1 MLLAALSLPW
11 ASKAQ
16 LTLNDYTFSTG
27 TDANKWITVPTTE
40 PSLITPGA
48 GDYGASSL
56 CDIGFAFPFA
66 SGTYAKFSVNSD
78 GNLRLGNTVTGTNN
92 YSTPFSSTYAI
103 TNNPKINVMGCD
115 GFLSDSGYVR
125 KYNTV
130 DLAGDSLLVIEFA
143 TSTYNTTSRNSL
155 LKWQVHLYP
164 NGNITIVYAAT
175 QPPILPAVTR
185 QCGMCVDATDIWL
198 INASHVATHYT
209 AGQSGTIATN
219 TWPNANRYYTFT
231 APVISCPAPVV
242 TLSDLNP
249 TEATVGLL
257 SSGTESGYLYSLD
270 GVDWEY
276 YTGTSIYLDNLMPQ
290 TSYTLRVRAY
300 CGVDDT
306 SNTSTLSFAT
316 PCAPIET
323 DSLPWTYGFEDA
335 TATGASGNFNPCM
348 GRYVS
353 GSTTAY
359 PYPSSTNKHTGTYGL
374 YMYASTSAYSYVT
387 LPLFDED
394 IDQLQLS
401 FWAYRTAT
409 DAYGYWAVGVMT
421 NPNDITTFDTIATG
435 HVSAATTWEFVEVP
449 LNAYTG
455 TGTYLAILCPKGSA
469 TCYTYIDDITV
480 DYLPTCF
487 RPTAV
492 TVDTTLLT
500 PTSASLEITHS
511 DATTFMVLWHRA
523 NRTTWDTL
531 EVNGTTFNLTGLQG
545 GFTYEG
551 RVYTVCGSDTTLGF
565 ASFSFTAGCAAITQN
580 DLPYT
585 EDFEA
590 YGTGAANPINGCWDK
605 NLVGSGTTTNYP
617 YPYSSA
623 AINGSR
629 GLYFYSGKSSSASYG
644 CWAALP
650 PIDENMEMSDLM
662 VNFGVKRGTSV
673 TNTTTYTYTCRL
685 VVGVAET
692 AGVGPTFV
700 PVDTLDFSTGAAS
713 SVHSAEVSFADYTGT
728 GKYVVFYAE
737 VPANVTT
744 YNYNTVYVD
753 DVVLRQIP
761 SCYWPSAV
769 VLDAVSTD
777 EATLSWTPDPRTPNP
792 SSWTVE
798 YGPRG
803 FTLGEGMV
811 ETTNNTSIILS
822 NLDVN
827 TEYDVYVSANCG
839 GDVSEPTSFR
849 FQTNSVPATLPYYTG
864 FEAEQDSG
872 WVFLN
877 ADQTN
882 RWMIGNHGDATVSGS
897 RALFISDNGSSPNY
911 NITAASIVYAFRLL
925 EVPDTGDYV
934 VSFDW
939 RAQGESTLD
948 YLRAFVVPNDVTI
961 TPANLNGITA
971 TATPEGWLNV
981 GNYNNAVKLNLNG
994 TWTNNE
1000 TICHVGAGQTG
1011 LYKLVFLW
1019 RNDLSV
1025 GTMPPAT
1032 VDNVHVWKITCPAP
1046 TNVTA
1051 DSVGAYQIDYSWTE
1065 HGTEASWEVKL
1076 NNGAWI
1082 PVSTNSYSATGL
1094 NPVTNYTFVVR
1105 AICGDGDTSMVTEPL
1120 VVRTALDCGPNSI
1133 NIVDTIGDGTSSGY
1147 SYTFYSY
1154 SSYYQ
1159 GYSSAIFTAQELN
1172 EMGLQT
1178 NNRINGIKLHVGST
1192 GGTVRKAKIYMAES
1206 PLAQYG
1212 STASNDTMNR
1222 NTMTLVYSGN
1232 IVATA
1237 NSWVEIPFDSAFT
1250 YSGNSNLR
1258 ITFARDTIASANVT
1272 FYYTNYANKYNCY
1285 GYRSSASTA
1294 NQTATG
1300 GTYRPNVIFD
1310 ICTEIPPCAR
1320 PTEVAVVEIA
1330 DTTMTLA
1337 WHGTAAN
1344 YEVAVSTTSIDP
1356 DSATG
1361 FTTYTVA
1368 DDTITITGL
1377 NPNTTYYYYVRS
1389 LCSATES
1396 SEWSVEGSLTTN
1408 CTLQSLPYTEN
1419 FDSYPASTT
1428 AAAGQTM
1435 SPCWRKGTNYSTAY
1449 PYLYTTNK
1457 HSAPNG
1463 LYMYGTATYY
1473 CYAALPMMADSVK
1486 HLMMNFYAY
1495 KTSANYGKIWV
1506 GVMTDPND
1514 FTTFTRYQRVNVST
1528 VSTWEAFEI
1537 DFSGYTGPEGCIA
1550 FTLHDSA
1557 ANYAVIDD
1565 ITVDVIPTCPR
1576 PTNVTVNNIG
1586 QNTATVHWNHTATN
1600 FEIEYGPAGFVQG
1613 NGTTVTSVVDSVVL
1627 TGLALG
1633 TAYDVYVRAICSA
1646 TDIGE
1651 WSFATSFYTEC
1662 GIFPVPYFED
1672 FENYVATSTSPI
1684 HPCWTKG
1691 TNNST
1696 AYPYPSTTVV
1706 SGAKSLYFYGYH
1718 PSTSSSTAYYCYA
1731 ALPEFSAPINTLEL
1745 SFKMR
1750 RYSTAT
1756 DYYTSLVVVG
1766 VMTNPANINTFT
1778 AVDTIDLK
1786 TAAASSIHEISVDF
1800 SGYTGT
1806 GGHIALYAPVP
1817 PLYGTA
1823 TYSYNYFHVDD
1834 IYVGYIPACPR
1845 AFDLTAED
1853 ATQNSVVLGWTDT
1866 IGSTQWEVAYA
1877 LDTSNNWNTVTAN
1890 SNPFVL
1896 TGLTPNTIYK
1906 YKVAPICAGGQ
1917 QSDWSRTTYRFSTAM
1932 VPATVPYTY
1941 NFEDAAEW
1949 QNWQTI
1955 SNNNAKW
1962 YRGTMAAGDTTNV
1975 MYLSADNGS
1984 TNSWLRAQVT
1994 NSAAYRDIDFGPVP
2008 HSYAVTFRYHG
2019 GGHNTG
2025 NYDGVTVL
2033 LEDPADIP
2041 VASSTYLE
2049 SPWGH
2054 FGVVHAR
2061 RDTTW
2066 GTHTVLFDNISGVHR
2081 VAFLHFNNAV
2091 SADTAYLN
2099 IAPAIDD
2106 ITITMQ
2112 TCERPDSVTVDA
2124 IYSTFATVH
2133 WLGDT
2138 AATYVV
2144 DYRPAGTTGTDL
2156 FDTVTGLSA
2165 VITGMT
2171 SNTTYNVW
2179 VRKICDDTTVSYWS
2193 SYATFTTALCPNAG
2207 VATIG
2212 DETSTT
2218 TTYASPVNNLWKNTL
2233 TETIIDS
2240 TELTG
2245 ISDITTIGYYY
2256 NYATAMTKKTNVD
2269 IWIQPT
2275 TKSEFAG
2282 TTASDAEPLNTA
2294 TALKVYHGPLNCSQG
2309 WNYFALDT
2317 AFHYSGSGNLM
2328 VIVDDNSGQYD
2339 GSSYTFKST
2348 STSQYKTFAFYSDSD
2363 NPDINNI
2370 PNSAGTKTRYQYRVV
2385 MKLIDC
2391 GVSTVCNAPE
2401 IVYDTTTETTATL
2414 TWTPTNA
2421 ASYEVAMVQGTWVE
2435 PTAGTGVTGNTY
2447 TFSNLQPGTDYVL
2460 GVRAVCGENSYSDW
2474 AAVTVTTAEHPCYA
2488 PSGLTVTNT
2497 TFDGGSIGWIV
2508 GEQGQN
2514 AFEVSVLNTTNGN
2527 LDTIA
2532 VNDATTLTLTGLYS
2546 DITYALMVRA
2556 VCGTDNYSDWSDTVH
2571 LTPLSCSMPTNV
2583 QAPNVTAN
2591 SAFITWAGTASK
2603 YEVRYGVDIST
2614 STGAV
2619 IVVENTTTATLTNLD
2634 EETQYDVYVRA
2645 MCADGVT
2652 SDWTEKFQ
2660 FTTAAGSG
2668 EGINDVFGS
2677 DVVLYPN
2684 PASTQVTIAG
2694 LETGATV
2701 TLVDLNGRKSG
2712 EWKVE
2717 STEMTIDLTG
2727 YAQGAYFVRI
2737 VGEQGAAV
2745 RKLIVK

>member
-1 MLLAALSLPW
+1 MLLAAMLLPW
-11 ASKAQ
+11 AVNGQVTTLPYSCDFEDSTEASAWTLVNGSQTNKWVLGTAQ
-16 LTLNDYTFSTG
+16 NNTPSGTKSIYISNNNGTAAAYTITSASVVYAYCEFTLQPGQYAISFDWKCYGESTYDYLLAALVDSTVTLTAGTALPTGVTNASMTAAGWTNLGPTGGSYIKMNLSSTWNTQTATFTITTAGTYRIVFVWRNDTTTG
-27 TDANKWITVPTTE
+27 TA
-40 PSLITPGA
+40 PGA
-48 GDYGASSL
+48 CVDNVQVVELSCPQPVATG
-56 CDIGFAFPFA
+56 
-66 SGTYAKFSVNSD
+66 
-78 GNLRLGNTVTGTNN
+78 VTG
-92 YSTPFSSTYAI
+92 
-103 TNNPKINVMGCD
+103 
-115 GFLSDSGYVR
+115 L
-125 KYNTV
+125 
-130 DLAGDSLLVIEFA
+130 
-143 TSTYNTTSRNSL
+143 TS
-155 LKWQVHLYP
+155 
-164 NGNITIVYAAT
+164 
-175 QPPILPAVTR
+175 
-185 QCGMCVDATDIWL
+185 
-198 INASHVATHYT
+198 
-209 AGQSGTIATN
+209 
-219 TWPNANRYYTFT
+219 
-231 APVISCPAPVV
+231 
-242 TLSDLNP
+242 
-249 TEATVGLL
+249 TEATFTWQAGG
-257 SSGTESGYLYSLD
+257 SETGWFYSLN
-270 GVDWEY
+270 GSDWEY
-276 YTGTSIYLDNLMPQ
+276 TTIASAYFDTLTPQ
-290 TSYTLRVRAY
+290 TSYTLRVRAF
-300 CGVDDT
+300 CGADDT
-306 SNTSTLSFAT
+306 SLVTTMTTTT
-316 PCAPIET
+316 PCAPIEV

-335 TATGASGNFNPCM
+335 TGTTATATFNPCL
-348 GRYVS
+348 GRHQLGTTTNYPAPNTNHRS
-353 GSTTAY
+353 GSKGLWLYRT
-359 PYPSSTNKHTGTYGL
+359 SSIQSWL
-374 YMYASTSAYSYVT
+374 T
-387 LPLFDED
+387 LPLFEED
-394 IDQLQLS
+394 LDQLQLS
-401 FWAYRTAT
+401 FYAYRSTT
-409 DAYGYWAVGVMT
+409 TTYGYWVVGVMT
-421 NPNDITTFDTIATG
+421 DPNDISTLDTLATG
-435 HVSAATTWEFVEVP
+435 HVSANSTWELVEVP
-449 LNAYTG
+449 LAGYTG
-455 TGTYLAILCPKGSA
+455 NGQYIAIVAEQTGSSTG
-469 TCYTYIDDITV
+469 YTYIDDITV
-480 DYLPTCF
+480 DLMPACF
-487 RPTAV
+487 RPTDV

-500 PTSASLEITHS
+500 STSVTLNIDHP

-523 NRTTWDTL
+523 NTTGWDTL
-531 EVNGTTFNLTGLQG
+531 EVNGTSFTLDSLQTGLI
-545 GFTYEG
+545 YEG
-551 RVYTVCGSDTTLGF
+551 RVYTLCGSDTTQGF
-565 ASFSFTAGCAAITQN
+565 APFSVTTACNPLTLD
-580 DLPYT
+580 DLPYS
-585 EDFEA
+585 EDFED
-590 YGTGAANPINGCWDK
+590 YGSGAAYPINACWNK
-605 NLVGSGTTTNYP
+605 GVVQIGTSTAALTQYP
-617 YPYSSA
+617 YPSA
-623 AINGSR
+623 TAINGTRS
-629 GLYFYSGKSSSASYG
+629 LYFYAYHYSTTNIYYN
-644 CWAALP
+644 WMTLP
-650 PIDENMEMSDLM
+650 ELDENLDITNLM
-662 VNFGVKRGTSV
+662 VEFVMKTHTTAS
-673 TNTTTYTYTCRL
+673 TTTSKYSSYL
-685 VVGVAET
+685 VVGVT
-692 AGVGPTFV
+692 TDYHSTSGWV
-700 PVDTLDFSTGAAS
+700 PVDTIDLSDEATG
-713 SVHSAEVSFADYTGT
+713 SVHNVEVNFANYTGT
-728 GKYVVFYAE
+728 GRYIMFYA
-737 VPANVTT
+737 PAMDLGSYT
-744 YNYNTVYVD
+744 YHYNTFYID
-753 DVVLRQIP
+753 DIVLREVP
-761 SCYWPSAV
+761 SCYRPVEVA
-769 VLDAVSTD
+769 LDSVSTD
-777 EATLSWTPDPRTPNP
+777 EATLSWTPDSRTPSP
-792 SSWTVE
+792 TGGWTVE
-798 YGPRG
+798 YGPHG
-803 FTLGEGMV
+803 FTPGNGIV
-811 ETTNNTSIILS
+811 ETATDTTITLS
-822 NLDVN
+822 NLAAN

-839 GDVSEPTSFR
+839 GDMSDGRSMSFHTACLPVATADLPYIEDFESYESGSANPISPCWYKAAIDNATAYPYPTS
-849 FQTNSVPATLPYYTG
+849 AG
-864 FEAEQDSG
+864 A
-872 WVFLN
+872 
-877 ADQTN
+877 
-882 RWMIGNHGDATVSGS
+882 VSGS
-897 RALFISDNGSSPNY
+897 RCLFFYGYKSSSNARASYACLPMFESDLDNLMVEFCLRRYSTASATYLSMMNVGVMSDPSDPSTFELVEAIDISGA
-911 NITAASIVYAFRLL
+911 AASSVHRFRISL
-925 EVPDTGDYV
+925 EGYNGTGRYITFFAPTPSANSTYNEIYLDSVV
-934 VSFDW
+934 VS
-939 RAQGESTLD
+939 QL
-948 YLRAFVVPNDVTI
+948 P
-961 TPANLNGITA
+961 
-971 TATPEGWLNV
+971 
-981 GNYNNAVKLNLNG
+981 
-994 TWTNNE
+994 
-1000 TICHVGAGQTG
+1000 
-1011 LYKLVFLW
+1011 
-1019 RNDLSV
+1019 
-1025 GTMPPAT
+1025 
-1032 VDNVHVWKITCPAP
+1032 TCRWPVNFA
-1046 TNVTA
+1046 A
-1051 DSVGAYQIDYSWTE
+1051 DSVGAHDVRLTWMGSA
-1065 HGTEASWEVKL
+1065 ASFEVEY
-1076 NNGAWI
+1076 
-1082 PVSTNSYSATGL
+1082 STNANFTAATTSSVTTTDTVVTVGGL
-1094 NPVTNYTFVVR
+1094 NDVTNYYFRVR
-1105 AICGDGDTSMVTEPL
+1105 GVCGNENSFWSNTVH
-1120 VVRTALDCGPNSI
+1120 VRTTLDCGPNSI
-1133 NIVDTIGDGTSSGY
+1133 NIIDTIGDGTSAGATYAFYAST
-1147 SYTFYSY
+1147 SYKHAFTEAIY
-1154 SSYYQ
+1154 SSD
-1159 GYSSAIFTAQELN
+1159 ELN
-1172 EMGLQT
+1172 EMGLQV

-1192 GGTVRKAKIYMAES
+1192 GGTIRQAKIYMKEVSLNAFGS
-1206 PLAQYG
+1206 PLA
-1212 STASNDTMNR
+1212 SDTVNR
-1222 NTMTLVYSGN
+1222 STMTLVYSGN

-1237 NSWVEIPFDSAFT
+1237 SSWVEIMFDSAFT
-1250 YSGNSNLR
+1250 YSGNSNLM
-1258 ITFARDTIASANVT
+1258 IMFAHDTTSTAGVT
-1272 FYYTNYANKYNCY
+1272 FYATNLASV
-1285 GYRSSASTA
+1285 YRNAYFYMTST
-1294 NQTATG
+1294 
-1300 GTYRPNVIFD
+1300 GTTFNAGTRTYYRPNVVFN

-1320 PTEVAVVEIA
+1320 PTDVTVVELS
-1330 DTTMTLA
+1330 DTAMTLA
-1337 WHGTAAN
+1337 WQGTAAN
-1344 YEVAVSTTSIDP
+1344 YEVALSPTSVNP
-1356 DSATG
+1356 ETATG
-1361 FTTYTVA
+1361 LTTYTTA
-1368 DDTITITGL
+1368 NDTITITGL
-1377 NPNTTYYYYVRS
+1377 NPNATYYYYVRS
-1389 LCSATES
+1389 VCSATEN
-1396 SEWSVEGSLTTN
+1396 SEWSVGGSMTTN
-1408 CTLQSLPYTEN
+1408 CSRQSLPYTEN
-1419 FDSYPASTT
+1419 FDSYSAGTT

-1435 SPCWRKGTNYSTAY
+1435 SPCWRKGTNNSTAY

-1486 HLMMNFYAY
+1486 HLMMSFYAY

-1514 FTTFTRYQRVNVST
+1514 FTTFTRYQRVNVSA
-1528 VSTWEAFEI
+1528 VSTWESFEI

-1557 ANYAVIDD
+1557 ANNAVLDD

-1576 PTNVTVNNIG
+1576 PTNVTVNNIT

-1600 FEIEYGPAGFVQG
+1600 FEIEYGPHGFVQG

-1706 SGAKSLYFYGYH
+1706 SSAKSLYFYSYH

-1845 AFDLTAED
+1845 ADNLTAED
-1853 ATQNSVVLGWTDT
+1853 ATQNSVVLSWRDT
-1866 IGSTQWEVAYA
+1866 IGSTQWVVSYA
-1877 LDTSNNWNTVTAN
+1877 QDTSDNWTEVTAN

-1949 QNWQTI
+1949 QNWQTL

-2474 AAVTVTTAEHPCYA
+2474 TTVTVTTAEHPCYA
-2488 PSGLTVTNT
+2488 PSGLTITNT
-2497 TFDGGSIGWIV
+2497 TYDGGSIGWVV

-2514 AFEVSVLNTTNGN
+2514 AFEVSVLNTTNSN

-2614 STGAV
+2614 STSTGAV

-2660 FTTAAGSG
+2660 FTTAASSG

-2677 DVVLYPN
+2677 NVVLYPN

-2712 EWKVE
+2712 EWRVE